1 MGHGLTGQSGKA
13 RATIVLSVTAAVIL
27 IGLATRRHY
36 SVDDGQPVRA
46 AASVAYRE
54 ILIGRFS
61 VPGPGSVN
69 TWWIATPRGAV
80 VIDAQRDVQSARA
93 AIEQIRRL
101 DRPVEAL
108 LITHAHP
115 DHIGGIEL
123 FKEAFPNLL
132 VYASQATIDAVR
144 TDAGGWQQATR
155 RSLKDSAPSA
165 YPLPDRVL
173 ANEQRL
179 TLADVTFEVYEAGP
193 GESESSSLFFIPETG
208 DLFTGDAV
216 SNEVVDFLL
225 EGRTGRW
232 LEQLE
237 WISRRLPSAETV
249 RPGHGGEGPASQLI
263 SGTREYIEFCRTAVT
278 RQLDAGERDGHAL
291 SAAGREAVAEAVQ
304 GRYPGHLAVAPIPQL
319 VELNAN
325 AVAQEIVTNRR

>member
-1 MGHGLTGQSGKA
+1 MGHGFTGQSGKA

-27 IGLATRRHY
+27 IGLAARRHY
-36 SVDDGQPVRA
+36 SVDDGRPVRA
-46 AASVAYRE
+46 APSVASRE
-54 ILIGRFS
+54 IRIGRFS

-69 TWWIATPRGAV
+69 TWWIATPRGAI

-93 AIEQIRRL
+93 AIEQIRSFN
-101 DRPVEAL
+101 RPVEAL

-115 DHIGGIEL
+115 DHIGGVEL
-123 FKEAFPNLL
+123 FKEAFPHLL

-155 RSLKDSAPSA
+155 HSLKDHAPSA

-193 GESESSSLFFIPETG
+193 GESESSSIFFIPETG
-208 DLFTGDAV
+208 ALFTGDVV
-216 SNEVVDFLL
+216 SNSVVDFLL
-225 EGRTGRW
+225 EGRTAAW
-232 LEQLE
+232 LRQLD
-237 WISRRLPSAETV
+237 WIPQRLSRAQTV
-249 RPGHGGEGPASQLI
+249 HPGHGSEGPASGLI
-263 SGTREYIEFCRTAVT
+263 IQTRESLEFFRAQVK
-278 RQLDAGERDGHAL
+278 RQLDAGEWDGQAL
-291 SAAGREAVAEAVQ
+291 SSAGREAVAQAVQ
-304 GRYPGHLAVAPIPQL
+304 AQYPGYLAVAPIPQL

-325 AVAQEIVTNRR
+325 AVAHEIATNRR